1 MVRETV
7 FDEVFDSQAVFRAL
21 LDSLSRPGT
30 ISMIAPRPYGSLP
43 GGLLPPALSI
53 LKTLCDHHVSF
64 SLGSAG
70 AKPEWVSYLEMNLS
84 TPFRRVD
91 EADYVLFDGEE
102 FDADF
107 LRLNPGSL
115 EFPERSGDRSSLRP
129 AAFRPGRAR
138 ARTPRAD
145 PRGPGVKGRARL
157 SVDGLDARY
166 IEERANANRFYPMGI
181 DLLLVDAEG
190 RVAGVPRTS
199 AVEAG

>member
-43 GGLLPPALSI
+43 GGLFALALSI

-115 EFPERSGDRSSLRP
+115 EFPERSGTALLCVRLLSDQGEPVR
-129 AAFRPGRAR
+129 GRR
-138 ARTPRAD
+138 ELIL
-145 PRGPGVKGRARL
+145 RGPGVKGRARL

>member
-43 GGLLPPALSI
+43 GGLFAPALSI

-91 EADYVLFDGEE
+91 EADSVLFDGAV
-102 FDADF
+102 FDGDF

-115 EFPERSGDRSSLRP
+115 EFPERSGTALLCVRLLSDQGEPVR
-129 AAFRPGRAR
+129 GRR
-138 ARTPRAD
+138 ELIL
-145 PRGPGVKGRARL
+145 RGPGVKGRARL